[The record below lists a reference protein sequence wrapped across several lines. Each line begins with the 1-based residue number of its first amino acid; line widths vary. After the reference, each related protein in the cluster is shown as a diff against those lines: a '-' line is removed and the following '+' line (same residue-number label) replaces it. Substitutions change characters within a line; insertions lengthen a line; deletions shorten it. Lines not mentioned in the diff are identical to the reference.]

1 MREPPAAGRADG
13 GGRRVIGSDEEQLED
28 ELETREPDWLSEQV
42 ELLTL
47 EDGFDA

>member
-1 MREPPAAGRADG
+1 M
-13 GGRRVIGSDEEQLED
+13 IGSDEEQLED